1 MSLTV
6 ERGAIAHFDEP
17 KVTEYDYEQ
26 TRTSH
31 GTRIDKITGSEIY
44 GALVSKCAIG
54 VMGGSYYYTDSGGVT
69 QYVSCLAA
77 NRSTTT
83 ETFEFTLYDGTQISE
98 TRTYLTNFTG
108 YPNDPVRLGQPG
120 HVIAL
125 RSSYFEPITNDAYGM
140 ALNSDRSKWESKW
153 SLSRLHLFYVV
164 ESLVLERDSEGH
176 VIGYH
181 FETSDVEYI
190 DTYSAAHY
198 STYWDYNSQMT
209 GDTVEVTVE
218 IEEEEQE

>member
-6 ERGAIAHFDEP
+6 GRGAIAHFDEP
-17 KVTEYDYEQ
+17 KVTEYEYEQ

-54 VMGGSYYYTDSGGVT
+54 VMGGAYYYTDSGVT
-69 QYVSCLAA
+69 QYVSCMAA

-83 ETFEFTLYDGTQISE
+83 ETFEFTLYDGTQISV
-98 TRTYLTNFTG
+98 TRTYLINFTG
-108 YPNDPVRLGQPG
+108 YPDDPVWLGQPSR
-120 HVIAL
+120 VVAL
-125 RSSYFEPITNDAYGM
+125 RSSYYDLPANDSYGM
-140 ALNSDRSKWESKW
+140 ALTSDRSKWESRW

-164 ESLVLERDSEGH
+164 ENLVLERDAEGH

-190 DTYSAAHY
+190 DTNSAAHY
-198 STYWDYNSQMT
+198 ATYWDYNSQMT